1 MKLECT
7 GKLGLKVNLI
17 GIIHHNLLEQRLRC
31 STMVSRTR
39 MKELLLA
46 FGGGMK
52 TRASLH

>member
-17 GIIHHNLLEQRLRC
+17 GIIHHNLLEQRLHC